1 MSRARARAWERA
13 RESAAVAR
21 AVLAISHEKR
31 VLFMAA
37 SLAYFAVISL
47 VPLLLLVVVA
57 LSALRGDQLALD
69 IATYAAGVISP
80 RSSGVLVEVVTSAPE
95 RDSATFLGL
104 FVLLWGTLL
113 LFRALDDAFGQV
125 YGEGQE
131 SLFLGDL
138 ASALLVFGVVVG
150 AMVAMIGVGAG
161 LSFVL
166 IDQVWELL
174 APLVLFVVL
183 TVVFL
188 PMFALFPNA
197 DVSIAEAIPGTVF
210 TAAGWT
216 VLQIAFGIYTRST
229 GAAELYGAAGAF
241 LLLLTWL
248 YVGSLVVLVGAVL
261 NAVLAGRVSPDRE
274 VQSLEYI

>member
-1 MSRARARAWERA
+1 MSRARVRAWETV
-13 RESAAVAR
+13 RESAAVVR
-21 AVLAISHEKR
+21 AVVAVSHEKR

-47 VPLLLLVVVA
+47 VPLLLLVVIA
-57 LSALRGDQLALD
+57 LSALRGEQLGVD

-95 RDSATFLGL
+95 RDSATVLGL
-104 FVLLWGTLL
+104 LVLLWGTLL

-138 ASALLVFGVVVG
+138 ANALVVFSVVIG
-150 AMVAMIGVGAG
+150 AIVAMIAVGAG
-161 LSFVL
+161 LSVVL
-166 IDQVWELL
+166 LDQVWSLL
-174 APLVLFVVL
+174 APIVLVAVL

-188 PMFALFPNA
+188 PMFVLFPDA
-197 DVSIAEAIPGTVF
+197 DVSIAEALPGTVF

-216 VLQIAFGIYTRST
+216 LLQLAFGIYTRST

-261 NAVLAGRVSPDRE
+261 NAVLAGRVSVDHD
-274 VQSLEYI
+274 VASLEYI

>member
-1 MSRARARAWERA
+1 
-13 RESAAVAR
+13 
-21 AVLAISHEKR
+21 
-31 VLFMAA
+31 MAA

-138 ASALLVFGVVVG
+138 VNALLVFGVVVG

-166 IDQVWELL
+166 IDQVWNLL
-174 APLVLFVVL
+174 APLILFVVL

-188 PMFALFPNA
+188 PMFALFPDA